1 MFNRRNIGPAPNAAA
16 VAAAAG
22 VAPGQKID
30 FNKMPIPA
38 GYTPGLGRGAQ
49 GFTTRSDIGSAKA
62 PAGGVPGAPPQV
74 RREKR
79 REREGERARLAGMG
93 CAGVLASQCGRRARA
108 EREPGGAAGRRRLGC
123 PGLWA

>member
-30 FNKMPIPA
+30 FNKMAIPA

-62 PAGGVPGAPPQV
+62 PPGGGVPGAPAQV
-74 RREKR
+74 KKREERWGDGGRRMC
-79 REREGERARLAGMG
+79 GVRARHG
-93 CAGVLASQCGRRARA
+93 ARA
-108 EREPGGAAGRRRLGC
+108 CMLDGKATGGGAV
-123 PGLWA
+123 PE

>member
-62 PAGGVPGAPPQV
+62 APAGGVPGAPAQV
-74 RREKR
+74 RKKEKAGVR
-79 REREGERARLAGMG
+79 PGWRGKCLCASVAGRKGERAPQRPWR
-93 CAGVLASQCGRRARA
+93 RRAV
-108 EREPGGAAGRRRLGC
+108 PGC
-123 PGLWA
+123 FPPPG

>member
-38 GYTPGLGRGAQ
+38 GYTPGMGRGAQ

-62 PAGGVPGAPPQV
+62 PAGGGVPGAPPQV
-74 RREKR
+74 SEGCFSHKR
-79 REREGERARLAGMG
+79 ASGMRCSVCACAFGEARGESRVDGRGLVAT
-93 CAGVLASQCGRRARA
+93 ASS
-108 EREPGGAAGRRRLGC
+108 LS
-123 PGLWA
+123 